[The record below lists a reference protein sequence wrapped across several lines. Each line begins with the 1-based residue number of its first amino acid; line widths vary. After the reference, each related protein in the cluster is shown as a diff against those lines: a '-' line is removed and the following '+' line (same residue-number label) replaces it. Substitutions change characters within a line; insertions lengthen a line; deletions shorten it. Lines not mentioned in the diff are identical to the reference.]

1 MAQRLSQRILSAKVR
16 ALFLFLSPPSSSS
29 FLPCCFLQLLLCCA
43 SQVSSPRLVPFRTFF
58 AHTLL
63 ASDRHGLG
71 SRSGCSSLTMV
82 MNPDSV
88 CSSSLVLHRDSG
100 WDCRTKAKETQILGL
115 STAKGGLSSLQ
126 TLCLKDLPRMCRRH
140 CWDPCSGHYPLQH
153 PVSEHQ

>member
-1 MAQRLSQRILSAKVR
+1 MLILHVPHPVKYCTFSLSCITSFP
-16 ALFLFLSPPSSSS
+16 ALGAIWSI
-29 FLPCCFLQLLLCCA
+29 
-43 SQVSSPRLVPFRTFF
+43 F

-100 WDCRTKAKETQILGL
+100 WDCGTEAKEAQILRL
-115 STAKGGLSSLQ
+115 STAMGG
-126 TLCLKDLPRMCRRH
+126 
-140 CWDPCSGHYPLQH
+140 
-153 PVSEHQ
+153 